1 MKIDL
6 SGIHGYPVHMRS
18 SCPISCALDVF
29 GDNWSLVVLRDVVLL
44 ERRRFSEI
52 AQNEGIA
59 TNILSDRLNRLEE
72 KGFIQRVANAQD
84 RRSKLIIPTRKA
96 IDLIPLL
103 TDLMIFG
110 ADHCGGKIDS
120 EFLERAKNEREAFM
134 QEFRSRALS
143 ELAPAEA

>member
-1 MKIDL
+1 
-6 SGIHGYPVHMRS
+6 MRS
-18 SCPISCALDVF
+18 SCPIACALDVF

-59 TNILSDRLNRLEE
+59 TNILSDRLARLED
-72 KGFIQRVANAQD
+72 KGFIRRVVNPQD
-84 RRSKLIIPTRKA
+84 RRSKLIVPTTKA

-103 TDLMIFG
+103 TDLMVFG
-110 ADHCGGKIDS
+110 AEHCGGVLDAN
-120 EFLERAKNEREAFM
+120 FLERVKTQRETFM

-143 ELAPAEA
+143 EIATVEA